1 VKANV
6 VVIVWSNAND
16 VSIFALEG
24 GASEDDALVTGGE
37 STNGFL
43 TEEGEPVPAVGVGEG
58 DAFGH
63 LFDVGGGMELERVRK
78 V

>member
-1 VKANV
+1 MKANV

-37 STNGFL
+37 SANGFL
-43 TEEGEPVPAVGVGEG
+43 TEEGEPVPAVSVGEG
-58 DAFGH
+58 DALCHLVDIGFGMI
-63 LFDVGGGMELERVRK
+63 LCGD
-78 V
+78 